1 MDDDAKGDD
10 AVVEADSAELI
21 ICVTLRVVAVAVKV
35 VR

>member
-1 MDDDAKGDD
+1 MDDDAKG